1 MTSMSK
7 DELTTFLTQ
16 GTFTAKLATVNK
28 DGSLHI
34 VPVWFAIDSEG
45 LKRQECMR
53 KGIALKER

>member
-1 MTSMSK
+1 MSK

-28 DGSLHI
+28 DGSLHV

-53 KGIALKER
+53 KGIALKE